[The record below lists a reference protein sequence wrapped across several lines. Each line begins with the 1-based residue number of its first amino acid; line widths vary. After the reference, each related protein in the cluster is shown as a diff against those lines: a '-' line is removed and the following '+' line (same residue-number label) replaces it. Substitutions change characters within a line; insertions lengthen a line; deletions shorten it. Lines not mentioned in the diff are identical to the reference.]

1 VQSGRAKIEGSLTA
15 TNASVTNGVVY
26 GKKSGATVDIYED
39 FQCPI
44 CRDFEQSSATQL
56 DALVQANKA
65 QVRFHPISI
74 LDGASS
80 GNRYSSRAANAAI
93 CASDVSVDFFV
104 KYHNYLYGKDKQ
116 GKEIQ
121 PAENSN
127 GRTDGQLVQYATDAG
142 IPADAATTFSSCV
155 QTEQYKALVAAM
167 TEKASEKG
175 INSTPTILVNGKQ
188 LKDHTWATLSAAI
201 DKADQ
206 GFTPSPS
213 PSASSSASSSAAPSS
228 SVSPSPTG

>member
-1 VQSGRAKIEGSLTA
+1 
-15 TNASVTNGVVY
+15 
-26 GKKSGATVDIYED
+26 
-39 FQCPI
+39 
-44 CRDFEQSSATQL
+44 
-56 DALVQANKA
+56 
-65 QVRFHPISI
+65 
-74 LDGASS
+74 
-80 GNRYSSRAANAAI
+80 
-93 CASDVSVDFFV
+93 VDFFV